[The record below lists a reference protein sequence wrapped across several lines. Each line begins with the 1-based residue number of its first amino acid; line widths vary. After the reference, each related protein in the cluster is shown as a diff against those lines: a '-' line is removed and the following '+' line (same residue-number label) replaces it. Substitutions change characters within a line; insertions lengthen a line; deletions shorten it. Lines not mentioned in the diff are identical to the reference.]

1 VTRLHDGSVSLTIN
15 RTSSTAAVNRRLAAM
30 GIEKIGKR
38 ATAAGEDLSSIPN
51 CSSVPPGW
59 KGEWV
64 QMAGSSS
71 GPGYTINETVTPGT
85 WVLLYCTA
93 VNPGYAGS
101 GNSGNTGA
109 A

>member
-1 VTRLHDGSVSLTIN
+1 
-15 RTSSTAAVNRRLAAM
+15 M

-64 QMAGSSS
+64 QMAGFVVGTGLHHQRDRHTGHL
-71 GPGYTINETVTPGT
+71 GPALLHGRQPG
-85 WVLLYCTA
+85 LRRFGEYRQHGRRLI
-93 VNPGYAGS
+93 
-101 GNSGNTGA
+101 
-109 A
+109 